1 MVRDLSKY
9 ARFDPAFAI
18 DGLFTPTARKG
29 HALYDVG
36 REYDGGEISF
46 EGVQLTAAHQSV
58 LLAVCARTGRN
69 GLQVRGTKKDP
80 LGSQFGLGF
89 DGDQEAAAKN
99 ITALRSKGEAE
110 DEETAIVECSAY
122 AILADAGMDH
132 GGNNYATLSK
142 LLTQLAT
149 VVMYRRVGKRGGSS
163 NLLSFDHQGDRM
175 SIALNWRLAASILGD
190 QQNVRV
196 SLYERQKL
204 KGSVSRLLH
213 AWLSCYVRQG
223 YSLMD
228 GQGAKL
234 DTLARH
240 IWGKRPASAG
250 VDRNRRTE
258 LRKAIQEIGQ
268 LSGWIASVDQK
279 GIARFSRP
287 KELDSDLPGDDAEKA
302 ERTDRFLNAFYDGK
316 IDVVD
321 GDVVRKDRSGKT

>member
-1 MVRDLSKY
+1 MVKDVSKY

-29 HALYDVG
+29 HALYNVG

-69 GLQVRGTKKDP
+69 GLSVRGSKKDL
-80 LGSQFGLGF
+80 LGSQFGLDLDEDSAVKDAPTLRASGT
-89 DGDQEAAAKN
+89 AKDEN
-99 ITALRSKGEAE
+99 TAV
-110 DEETAIVECSAY
+110 VECSAY

-149 VVMYRRVGKRGGSS
+149 VVMYRRIGKQGGSS
-163 NLLSFDHQGDRM
+163 NLLSFEHQGDRM

-204 KGSVSRLLH
+204 TRSVSRLLH

-223 YSLMD
+223 SSLMD
-228 GQGAKL
+228 GQGAKI

-240 IWGKRPASAG
+240 IWGKRPASAD
-250 VDRNRRTE
+250 VIRKRRVE
-258 LRKAIQEIGQ
+258 LRKAINEVGS
-268 LSGWIASVDQK
+268 LSGWVANVDK
-279 GIARFSRP
+279 NGLAKFSRP
-287 KELDSDLPGDDAEKA
+287 KEINADLPGDDAEKA
-302 ERTDRFLNAFYDGK
+302 ERSDRFFNAFYDGK
-316 IDVVD
+316 IDVVN
-321 GDVVRKDRSGKT
+321 GNVVRKGITEEK